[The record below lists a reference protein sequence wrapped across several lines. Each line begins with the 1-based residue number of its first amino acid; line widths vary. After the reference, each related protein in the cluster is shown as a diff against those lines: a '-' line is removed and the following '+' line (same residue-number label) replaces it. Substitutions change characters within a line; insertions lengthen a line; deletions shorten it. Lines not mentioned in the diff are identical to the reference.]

1 MYCTKC
7 ALAGNCNERTYQNI
21 LKHYMKIIHEQDD
34 SKTED
39 SSESFIILSNT
50 LRGFLN
56 KLNPFRSQIIF
67 TEQSILMKNLMVLNS
82 DKQSPIGTDP
92 STAFCVNNFMILNDE
107 SRKLDVDS
115 SKDKSELFGS
125 RKINMTNQTGS
136 SSHYFGNHSKYS
148 DSIYKRSILQG
159 EGMSPRMLQ
168 NLTKSRQLHNQN
180 TLSENLITN
189 VDKYLKKTR
198 TPILQFIDNKN
209 FVIAG
214 ANYLRVYHL
223 SENVW

>member
-1 MYCTKC
+1 
-7 ALAGNCNERTYQNI
+7 
-21 LKHYMKIIHEQDD
+21 MKILRDQDD
-34 SKTED
+34 LETED
-39 SSESFIILSNT
+39 SSESFIILNKE

-67 TEQSILMKNLMVLNS
+67 TEQSILMKNLMLLNS
-82 DKQSPIGTDP
+82 SNQSPIGADP
-92 STAFCVNNFMILNDE
+92 ATAFCVNNFMILNDD
-107 SRKLDVDS
+107 SKKLDRNS

-125 RKINMTNQTGS
+125 RKMHMANQTGS
-136 SSHYFGNHSKYS
+136 SSLYFGNHSKYS
-148 DSIYKRSILQG
+148 NSICKRSILQG

-168 NLTKSRQLHNQN
+168 NLTKSRQLLNQN
-180 TLSENLITN
+180 TCSENLITN
-189 VDKYLKKTR
+189 ADKYLKKTR